1 MIGSEIHNFA
11 KQLWP
16 LNRSITGEGVR
27 TTLDHI
33 KQHLPDLEIKSIPSG
48 TEVFDW
54 TVPKEWHVSEAFI
67 ITPNGEKICDFKV
80 NNLHLIGYS
89 TSFDGNIKLEE
100 LKEHLYTLP
109 EQPDAIPYITSYY
122 KERWGFCLSQNQF
135 DQLEDGEYY
144 VKIEAKHFD
153 GALNYGELIIPGKSL
168 EEVFLSTYIC
178 HPSMANNELSGP
190 TVVTFLA
197 KWLSELSERRYT
209 YRIVFIPETIG
220 SIAYLSQNYKEM
232 KEKIISGF
240 NVSCVGDDRAYS
252 YLPSRN
258 GNTLSD
264 HIAKHVLRYIAPNF
278 KSYTW
283 LDRGSDERQYC
294 APGIDLPIAS
304 IMRSKYGQ
312 YPEYH
317 TSLDDLDNVVT
328 PSGLDGGYW
337 SIRKAIEAIERNKK
351 YRVTVL
357 GEPQMGKRGLYPTL
371 STKKSG
377 EQARLMMN
385 VISLCDGENTLL
397 QIAETLITPIW
408 ELYEIV
414 DKLVEH
420 NLLVA
425 DGLVSR

>member
-1 MIGSEIHNFA
+1 MIGSEIHKLA
-11 KQLWP
+11 KELWP
-16 LNRSITGEGVR
+16 INRSITGEGVR
-27 TTLDHI
+27 LTLERI
-33 KQHLPDLEIKSIPSG
+33 KLHLPDLEIKSVPSG

-54 TVPKEWHVSEAFI
+54 VVPKEWLVKEAYI
-67 ITPNGEKICDFKV
+67 ISPNGEKICDFKV
-80 NNLHLIGYS
+80 NNLHLLGYS
-89 TSFDGNIKLEE
+89 TSFEGKVSLEE

-109 EQPDAIPYITSYY
+109 EQSEAIPYITSYY
-122 KERWGFCLSQNQF
+122 KDRWGFCLSQNQY
-135 DQLEDGEYY
+135 DQLEDGDYF
-144 VKIEAKHFD
+144 VRIDAMHFD
-153 GALNYGELIIPGKSL
+153 GVLNYAELIIPGKSQK
-168 EEVFLSTYIC
+168 EVFLSTYVC

-197 KWLSELSERRYT
+197 KWLSELSERDYT

-220 SIAYLSQNYKEM
+220 SITYLSLNYNEM
-232 KEKIISGF
+232 KKKTISGF

-264 HIAKHVLRYIAPNF
+264 NIAKHILKHIDPNF

-304 IMRSKYGQ
+304 IMRTKYGQ

-328 PSGLDGGYW
+328 PTGLDGGYW
-337 SIRKAIEAIERNKK
+337 SIRKAIEAIERNRK
-351 YRVTVL
+351 YRVSVL

-377 EQARLMMN
+377 EEVMLMMDL
-385 VISLCDGENTLL
+385 ISLCDGKNTLL
-397 QIAETLITPIW
+397 EIAETLNTAIW
-408 ELYEIV
+408 DLYELI
-414 DKLVEH
+414 DKLLEH
-420 NLLVA
+420 KLLEVNE
-425 DGLVSR
+425 

>member
-1 MIGSEIHNFA
+1 MIGNEIHEFA
-11 KQLWP
+11 KELWP
-16 LNRSITGEGVR
+16 INRSITGEGVR
-27 TTLDHI
+27 ATLNQI
-33 KQHLPDLEIKSIPSG
+33 KKHLPDLEIKSVSSG
-48 TEVFDW
+48 TNVFDW
-54 TVPKEWHVSEAFI
+54 VVPKEWLLKEAYI
-67 ITPNGEKICDFKV
+67 VTPNGEKICDVKV
-80 NNLHLIGYS
+80 NNLHILGYS
-89 TSFDGNIKLEE
+89 TSFEGNVNLEE
-100 LKEHLYTLP
+100 LKENLYTLP
-109 EQPDAIPYITSYY
+109 EQPEAIPYITSYY
-122 KERWGFCLSQNQF
+122 KERWGFCLSQNQY

-144 VKIEAKHFD
+144 VKIDAIHFN
-153 GALNYGELIIPGKSL
+153 GVLNYAELIIPGKS
-168 EEVFLSTYIC
+168 EKEVFLSTYVC

-197 KWLSELSERRYT
+197 KWLSELSERDYT

-220 SIAYLSQNYKEM
+220 SITYLSLHYNEM
-232 KEKIISGF
+232 KKKTISGY

-264 HIAKHVLRYIAPNF
+264 HIATHILKHIDPNF

-304 IMRSKYGQ
+304 IMRTKYGQ

-328 PSGLDGGYW
+328 PTGLDGGYW
-337 SIRKAIEAIERNKK
+337 SIRKAIEAIERNRK
-351 YRVTVL
+351 YRVSVL

-377 EQARLMMN
+377 EDVRLMMDL
-385 VISLCDGENTLL
+385 ISLCDGENTLL
-397 QIAETLITPIW
+397 EIAETLNTAIW
-408 ELYEIV
+408 DLYELI
-414 DKLVEH
+414 DKLLEH
-420 NLLVA
+420 KLLEINE
-425 DGLVSR
+425 

>member
-1 MIGSEIHNFA
+1 MIGNEIHNFA

-16 LNRSITGEGVR
+16 INRSITGKGVR
-27 TTLDHI
+27 TTLDLI
-33 KQHLPDLEIKSIPSG
+33 KQHLPGLEVKAIPSG

-54 TVPKEWHVSEAFI
+54 KVPKEWHAEEAYI
-67 ITPNGEKICDFKV
+67 ITPSGEKICDFKV
-80 NNLHLIGYS
+80 NNLHLLGYS
-89 TSFDGNIKLEE
+89 TSVEVSMGLEE

-109 EQPDAIPYITSYY
+109 EQPEAIPYITSYY
-122 KERWGFCLSQNQF
+122 KERWGFCLSQNQY
-135 DQLEDGEYY
+135 DQLEDGEYR
-144 VKIEAKHFD
+144 VKIDAKHFD
-153 GALNYGELIIPGKSL
+153 GVLNYAELVLPGESH
-168 EEVFLSTYIC
+168 EEVLLSTYIC

-190 TVVTFLA
+190 TVVTYLA
-197 KWLSELSERRYT
+197 RWLTELSKRYYT

-220 SIAYLSQNYKEM
+220 SITYLSRNYKDM
-232 KEKIISGF
+232 REKTIAGF

-258 GNTLSD
+258 GKTLSD
-264 HIAKHVLRYIAPNF
+264 DIAKHVLSHTDPNY

-304 IMRSKYGQ
+304 IMRTKYGQ

-328 PSGLDGGYW
+328 PTGLDGGYW

-351 YRVTVL
+351 YLVTVL

-377 EQARLMMN
+377 EEVRLMMDL
-385 VISLCDGENTLL
+385 ISLCDGKNTLL
-397 QIAETLITPIW
+397 QIAETLNTPIW
-408 ELYEIV
+408 ELYELV
-414 DKLVEH
+414 DKLVTH
-420 NLLVA
+420 KLLQENE
-425 DGLVSR
+425 

>member
-1 MIGSEIHNFA
+1 MIGNEIHNFA

-16 LNRSITGEGVR
+16 INRSITGEGVR
-27 TTLDHI
+27 ATLNKI
-33 KQHLPDLEIKSIPSG
+33 SQQLPDLEIKSVPSG

-54 TVPKEWHVSEAFI
+54 KVPKEWQAEEAYI
-67 ITPNGEKICDFKV
+67 VTPSGEKICDFKV
-80 NNLHLIGYS
+80 NNLHLLGYS
-89 TSFDGNIKLEE
+89 ISFEGSLSLEK

-122 KERWGFCLSQNQF
+122 KERWGFCLCQNQF
-135 DQLEDGEYY
+135 DHLEDGDYY
-144 VKIEAKHFD
+144 VKIKGKHFD
-153 GALNYGELIIPGKSL
+153 GVLNYGELILPGKSQ
-168 EEVFLSTYIC
+168 EEVFISTYIC

-197 KWLSELSERRYT
+197 KWLSDLSERKYT

-220 SIAYLSQNYKEM
+220 SITYLSLNHNEM
-232 KEKIISGF
+232 KRKVISGF

-252 YLPSRN
+252 YLPSRD

-264 HIAKHVLRYIAPNF
+264 DVAKHVLKHIDPGF

-304 IMRSKYGQ
+304 IMRTKYGQ

-328 PSGLDGGYW
+328 PNGLDGGYW
-337 SIRKAIEAIERNKK
+337 SIRKAIEAIERNKQ

-371 STKKSG
+371 STKKTG
-377 EQARLMMN
+377 EQVRLMMD

-397 QIAETLITPIW
+397 QIAETLSTPIW
-408 ELYEIV
+408 ELYETV

-420 NLLVA
+420 NLLQA
-425 DGLVSR
+425 NE